1 MAEEETD
8 VAHTGWYTR
17 FERFESILLFAGVGS
32 LLVSFIGLGLLPAL
46 EIGDQIEKNTPE
58 TYQAMTAEEQH
69 GFEIY
74 QREGCAYCHSQ
85 FVRTTDA
92 DEVRWGQAAEAWEYQ
107 DQYPQQWGT
116 RRIGPDLS
124 RLAGVYSDDWH
135 LAHLYNPRST
145 VPDSI
150 MPSYPWLFDEGPD
163 GEVTPTREGEALVAY
178 LQSLGENMRVAGPQT
193 DGEQGKL

>member
-1 MAEEETD
+1 MADET
-8 VAHTGWYTR
+8 HTHGKAWYSR

-32 LLVSFIGLGLLPAL
+32 LALSFLALGLLPAL
-46 EIGDQIEKNTPE
+46 EIGDQIEKNTPD
-58 TYQAMTAEEQH
+58 TYQAMTTQEEH

-92 DEVRWGQAAEAWEYQ
+92 DESRWGQPAEAWEYR

-124 RLAGVYSDDWH
+124 RLAGEYSDDWH
-135 LAHLYNPRST
+135 LAHLYDPRST

-150 MPSYPWLFDEGPD
+150 MPGYPWLFTEEGD
-163 GEVTPTREGEALVAY
+163 GDVTPTREGEALVAY
-178 LQSLGENMRVAGPQT
+178 LQSLGRNMQESGPQT
-193 DGEQGKL
+193 DGHQGAM